1 MSRSTGDRTIE
12 PRDKALKVANAA
24 QSKKGQNITIIDVE
38 GLCTYTD
45 ALVIVTAWSERQT
58 AAIADGIVEDLRDRM
73 RIRPLQRE
81 GIGPWI
87 LLDYGDVVVH
97 VFHEDTRAFYELD
110 KIWADAPRVPVPP
123 PAAMAM
129 N

>member
-1 MSRSTGDRTIE
+1 
-12 PRDKALKVANAA
+12 
-24 QSKKGQNITIIDVE
+24 
-38 GLCTYTD
+38 
-45 ALVIVTAWSERQT
+45 LVIVTAWSERQT
-58 AAIADGIVEDLRDRM
+58 AAIADAIAEDLRDGLRV
-73 RIRPLQRE
+73 RPLQRE

-123 PAAMAM
+123 PKAMAL

>member
-1 MSRSTGDRTIE
+1 
-12 PRDKALKVANAA
+12 
-24 QSKKGQNITIIDVE
+24 
-38 GLCTYTD
+38 
-45 ALVIVTAWSERQT
+45 LVIVTAWSERQT
-58 AAIADGIVEDLRDRM
+58 AAIADAIVEDLRDWLRV
-73 RIRPLQRE
+73 RPLQRE